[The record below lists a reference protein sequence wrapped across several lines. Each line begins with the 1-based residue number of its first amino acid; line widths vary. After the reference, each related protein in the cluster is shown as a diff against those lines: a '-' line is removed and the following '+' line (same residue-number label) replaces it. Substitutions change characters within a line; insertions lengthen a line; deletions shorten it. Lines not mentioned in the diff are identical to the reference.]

1 LQLSDH
7 VYIPDGYTKRGYVA
21 AIEGLHGAVDFTY
34 RPVQF
39 EQFIA
44 HRDAYL
50 APANPKTRHMV
61 PPASLNEYVKTW
73 DVTDPN
79 SGAEVPIAAKSFAR
93 LPPPVMEKMFWIV
106 LGTQPSDPRPDE
118 LPNAEDESLAA
129 DAQTQR
135 RYLAELEQERDAK
148 NSSAVSSHS

>member
-1 LQLSDH
+1 MSDH

-21 AIEGLHGAVDFTY
+21 AIEGLHGAVEFTY
-34 RPVQF
+34 RPVVF

-44 HRDAYL
+44 HRDAYI
-50 APANPKTRHMV
+50 APANPKARHMV
-61 PPASLNEYVKTW
+61 PPATLHECVKTW
-73 DVTDPN
+73 NVTDPTT
-79 SGAEVPIAAKSFAR
+79 GAEIPVAAKAFAR

-118 LPNAEDESLAA
+118 PPKAEDEALAA
-129 DAQTQR
+129 DALAQR